1 MLRYVDHAIV
11 GVTDL
16 DAAAHDY
23 VGRLGFAVGAGGV
36 HPGMGTRNRLI
47 VLDPEYIE
55 LLARVPGAEVSP
67 LSPVGAMLRR
77 APGCVGFALGS
88 DDIEADIAA
97 MRERGLAVDGPIEG
111 RLETAPGVVARGWR
125 TARPCDDAR
134 LGMEA
139 WRLPFLIE
147 HDSAGRERLERIARP
162 GGLHAHAV
170 GARSLS
176 HLTIAVRN
184 LAAGL
189 RAYRLAFGLEPD
201 DEGEDP
207 MLRARTARLP
217 LPRGALVLA
226 APLPGDGPL
235 ARGLRAQGEGLY
247 SIGVAVDNLQDSID
261 IMRGQGISV
270 RVEEP
275 EGILLSARPDPAG
288 AHGAQLEFVQT

>member
-1 MLRYVDHAIV
+1 MLRYVDHAII
-11 GVTDL
+11 GVADL

-23 VGRLGFAVGAGGV
+23 AGKLGFAVGAGGV
-36 HPGMGTRNRLI
+36 HPGMGTHNRLI

-55 LLARVPGAEVSP
+55 LLARVPDAEVSP

-77 APGCVGFALGS
+77 APGCIGFALGS
-88 DDIEADIAA
+88 DDIEADVAA
-97 MRERGLAVDGPIEG
+97 MRERGLTVDGPSEG
-111 RLETAPGVVARGWR
+111 RLETAPGVARGWR
-125 TARPCDDAR
+125 TARPRDDAR
-134 LGMEA
+134 LGADA

-176 HLTIAVRN
+176 HLTIAVRD

-189 RAYRLAFGLEPD
+189 RAYKLAFGLEPD

-207 MLRARTARLP
+207 MLRARAARLP

-235 ARGLRAQGEGLY
+235 ARDLQTRGEGLY
-247 SIGVAVDNLQDSID
+247 SIGITVDNLQDAVD
-261 IMRGQGISV
+261 TMRGQGVGV

-275 EGILLSARPDPAG
+275 EGILLAARSDPTG
-288 AHGAQLEFVQT
+288 AHGARLEFVQA

>member
-1 MLRYVDHAIV
+1 MLRYVDHAII
-11 GVTDL
+11 GVADL

-23 VGRLGFAVGAGGV
+23 TDRLGFAVCAGGV
-36 HPGMGTRNRLI
+36 HPGMGTQNRLI

-111 RLETAPGVVARGWR
+111 RLETAPGVARGWR
-125 TARPCDDAR
+125 TARPRDDAR
-134 LGMEA
+134 LGTEA

-162 GGLHAHAV
+162 DGLRPHAV

-176 HLTIAVRN
+176 HLIIAVRD
-184 LAAGL
+184 LAASL
-189 RAYRLAFGLEPD
+189 RAYKLAFGLEPD

-217 LPRGALVLA
+217 LPRGALILA

-235 ARGLRAQGEGLY
+235 ARGLRTRGEGLY
-247 SIGVAVDNLQDSID
+247 SIGIAVDNLQGSID
-261 IMRGQGISV
+261 AMRGQGIGV

-275 EGILLSARPDPAG
+275 EGIPIVARPDPAG
-288 AHGAQLEFVQT
+288 THGARLEFVQA

>member
-1 MLRYVDHAIV
+1 MLRYVDHAII
-11 GVTDL
+11 GVDDL
-16 DAAAHDY
+16 DAAARDY
-23 VGRLGFAVGAGGV
+23 AGKLGFAVGAGGV
-36 HPGMGTRNRLI
+36 HPGMGTHNRLI
-47 VLDPEYIE
+47 VLDPEYVE

-88 DDIEADIAA
+88 DDIEADVAA

-111 RLETAPGVVARGWR
+111 LLETTPGVARGWR
-125 TARPCDDAR
+125 TARPRDDAR
-134 LGMEA
+134 LGTDA
-139 WRLPFLIE
+139 WRLPFLIQ
-147 HDSAGRERLERIARP
+147 HDSVGRERLERIAQP
-162 GGLHAHAV
+162 GGLQSHAV
-170 GARSLS
+170 GARHLS
-176 HLTIAVRN
+176 HLTIAVRD

-189 RAYRLAFGLEPD
+189 RAYRLAFGLEPV

-235 ARGLRAQGEGLY
+235 TRGLRAQGEGLY
-247 SIGVAVDNLQDSID
+247 SIGIAVDNLQAAVDAL
-261 IMRGQGISV
+261 RGQDIGV

-275 EGILLSARPDPAG
+275 EGILLAARPYPA
-288 AHGAQLEFVQT
+288 ATHGARLEFVQS